1 MTDTVYDKKNTLDNK
16 EWEILLE
23 RISMKKCTPFIGAG
37 ACHGTLPMG
46 GEIAKKWAKKY
57 KYPLKDQDDLA
68 RVAQYLA
75 VDRDDM
81 FPKDLI
87 QQEFE
92 GVAPPDFSKP
102 DEPHALLA
110 DLKLPIYITTNYDSF
125 MTQALKSRQVDPQ
138 VELCRWNKYVE
149 KNSPSVFKT
158 DDYKPKAASPLVYH
172 LHGHHEMSQSMVL
185 TEDDYLAFLAEL
197 SKNQALLP
205 PPVLKALTGTSL
217 LFIGYSLNDWNFR
230 VLFRGLI
237 ESLGASLEYT
247 SIAVQL
253 TPDTAV
259 PDPADTADD
268 NVEKRQEKAQ
278 QYLDKYFAKIQKIK
292 VKVFWGDIKDF
303 TAELRKQWEGFE
315 K

>member
-1 MTDTVYDKKNTLDNK
+1 MANTLEDN
-16 EWEILLE
+16 EWKLLLE

-37 ACHGTLPMG
+37 ACHGTLEMG
-46 GEIAKKWAKKY
+46 GEIAEKWAKKY
-57 KYPLKDQDDLA
+57 NYPLKDRRDLA
-68 RVAQYLA
+68 RVAQFLA
-75 VDRDDM
+75 VDKDDM
-81 FPKDLI
+81 FPKDKI
-87 QQEFE
+87 QQQFE

-102 DEPHALLA
+102 NEPHALLA

-125 MTQALKSRQVDPQ
+125 MSQALRSREANPQ
-138 VELCRWNKYVE
+138 RELCRWNKYVE
-149 KNSPSVFKT
+149 VNSESVLKSS
-158 DDYKPKAASPLVYH
+158 DYKPSAASPLVYH

-197 SKNQALLP
+197 SKNQSLLP
-205 PPVLKALTGTSL
+205 PPILKALTGTSL

-247 SIAVQL
+247 SVAVQL
-253 TPDTAV
+253 TPDTAENLE
-259 PDPADTADD
+259 DG
-268 NVEKRQEKAQ
+268 QEKAQ

-303 TAELRKQWEGFE
+303 TAELRKQWEEFE